1 MSKKYFLFDC
11 ETGGISQRSSLLT
24 LFGYILD
31 DKLNPLD
38 KIDLAIKPDDGL
50 YMLTAS
56 SMNINK
62 INIIEHDKVAIK
74 KSEAVKVFND
84 FCCKHAIASHT
95 EKNRI
100 IPAGH
105 NLAFDIRYVKRNLLK
120 ANNLEGDDWKR
131 FFSYRQ
137 LDTAATAQALIL
149 AKKLPEDLECS
160 LASLAA
166 HFNLD
171 YSGAHNA
178 EFDVELTL
186 KILKLL
192 LELMQ

>member
-1 MSKKYFLFDC
+1 MTKKYFLFDC
-11 ETGGISQRSSLLT
+11 ETGGVNPKSSLLT
-24 LFGYILD
+24 VFGYMLD
-31 DKLNPLD
+31 DKLNPID
-38 KIDLAIKPDDGL
+38 KIDLVIKPDNGL
-50 YMLTAS
+50 YILTAS
-56 SMNINK
+56 SMAINK

-74 KSEAVKVFND
+74 KSEAIKVFND
-84 FCCKHAIASHT
+84 FCCKHAITSQS

-120 ANNLEGDDWKR
+120 ANNVEGDDWKK

-149 AKKLPEDLECS
+149 AQKLPEDLECS

-171 YSGAHNA
+171 YTGAHNA

-192 LELMQ
+192 LKLM